1 LPEVIRA
8 REFGLVIPAGY
19 RQNSPEGHK
28 KAGGLLFTCPAYKTW
43 NQREGTALGIQ
54 PRKLYTLEMGARRL
68 ELGARTLI
76 MGILNVTPDSFS
88 DGGRFAAFEQAV
100 AQAFLMIGEGAG
112 ILDIGGESTRPNSDP
127 VPPEAELERVIPV
140 IEAVRKESDIPIS
153 IDSTKAEVAKRAL
166 AAGANIINDVS
177 ALQFDPEMVRVA
189 ASSGAPLI
197 LMHMLGSPKTMQQN
211 PSYSSLFSEI
221 IAFLEE
227 RIRFAVENGVE
238 RSQIVVD
245 PGIGFGKTVAHNLAI
260 IKNLEA
266 FHCLGRPILLGASRK
281 RFIGSVL
288 EKPEVDR
295 EIGTAVVS
303 GFAVGA
309 GAHILRIHDVGIN
322 RQAALMADAIRNA

>member
-1 LPEVIRA
+1 MGA
-8 REFGLVIPAGY
+8 
-19 RQNSPEGHK
+19 
-28 KAGGLLFTCPAYKTW
+28 
-43 NQREGTALGIQ
+43 Q

-88 DGGRFAAFEQAV
+88 DGGRFAGFEQAV
-100 AQAFLMIGEGAG
+100 AQVFRMIGEGADV
-112 ILDIGGESTRPNSDP
+112 LDIGGESTRPFSAP
-127 VPPEAELERVIPV
+127 VPPEVELERVIPV
-140 IEAVRKESDIPIS
+140 IEAVREKSDIPIS
-153 IDSTKAEVAKRAL
+153 IDTTKAEVAIRAL
-166 AAGANIINDVS
+166 AAGADIINDVS
-177 ALQFDPEMVRVA
+177 ALRFDPEMARAAA
-189 ASSGAPLI
+189 ASRAPLL

-227 RIRFAVENGVE
+227 RIRFGVENGIE

-260 IKNLEA
+260 IQNLEA

-288 EKPEVDR
+288 GRPEEDR
-295 EIGTAVVS
+295 EIGTAVVN
-303 GFAVGA
+303 GFAVGS
-309 GAHILRIHDVGIN
+309 GVHILRVHDVAIN
-322 RQAALMADAIRNA
+322 KQAALIGDAIRNA